1 MTKLDKLKQAEH
13 LYLYKK
19 QLLDMIEIKHNL
31 SSRSCFLYL
40 WNG

>member
-1 MTKLDKLKQAEH
+1 MSKLDKLKQAEH

-19 QLLDMIEIKHNL
+19 TLDIIGTKHNL
-31 SSRSCFLYL
+31 SSRNCFLYL